1 MSRRTPGLSSP
12 PPDFWRNS
20 GFHLLSRDERG
31 WLAVSDDFLR
41 AYYLRP
47 EVDPVEE
54 SCAAEVALHAALM
67 DEPRRKVTQGEL
79 DALADEDARDNYRLV
94 LRFRDRLLSAGT
106 LEGAYLALFNAGSV
120 DIPPLF
126 VEQMVHVILR
136 NVLDGCEEPL
146 RLRAA
151 ELFFRDQ
158 KLNLQPGSGG
168 SVILLADLETVE
180 MHAAGNAYGSI
191 GRLIVEAQTSLKSVE
206 LDVLDR
212 DNAAM
217 YWPRESGYD
226 TVISINHGRA
236 ALEALCRVIESW
248 VAHFHGVEVRV
259 RPLARIDE
267 PRWAWHIGL
276 DAASTGILNDLF
288 EGVEVDHGR
297 MRRLLSLFRMDFANA
312 SDMRPDIAGR
322 PVYMAL
328 SANDEDVVGMKPQ
341 NLLVNL
347 PLAPRS

>member
-1 MSRRTPGLSSP
+1 LPL
-12 PPDFWRNS
+12 PDFWRNS
-20 GFHLLSRDERG
+20 GFHLLERDARG

-47 EVDPVEE
+47 EVHPVED
-54 SCAAEVALHAALM
+54 SCEAELALHAALM
-67 DEPRRKVTQGEL
+67 TTPRRAVTEAEL
-79 DALADEDARDNYRLV
+79 DALADGDARDNYRVV
-94 LRFRDRLLSAGT
+94 LRFRQRLLSAGT
-106 LEGAYLALFNAGSV
+106 LEGAYLALFQAGSV

-126 VEQMVHVILR
+126 IEQMVHVILR
-136 NVLDGCEEPL
+136 SVLDGCAEPL

-158 KLNLQPGSGG
+158 KLNLQDGA
-168 SVILLADLETVE
+168 ILVADLETVE

-191 GRLIVEAQTSLKSVE
+191 GRLIVEAQTSLKSIE

-212 DNAAM
+212 DNADL
-217 YWPRESGYD
+217 YWERESNYD
-226 TVISINHGRA
+226 TVISLNHGRA
-236 ALEALCRVIESW
+236 ALEALCSVIESW
-248 VAHFHGVEVRV
+248 VAHFHGVEVKV
-259 RPLARIDE
+259 KPLARIDE

-276 DAASTGILNDLF
+276 DAASTGILNDLYN
-288 EGVEVDHGR
+288 GVEVDHGR
-297 MRRLLSLFRMDFANA
+297 MRRLLSLFRLDFASA
-312 SDMRPDIAGR
+312 GDMRPDIAGR

-328 SANDEDVVGMKPQ
+328 SANEDDVVRMKPQ